1 MDNATKRPW
10 IADPD
15 DREGYEWNI
24 HILQADDTNIRVC
37 FMSNGPASEANAALI
52 VTAVNQHAALLR
64 CAEALREV
72 RALIAAGAMT
82 GFNCHD
88 GDWAEKL
95 FHSQQETSASLSA
108 LEQSNE

>member
-64 CAEALREV
+64 CAEALKFYADSENWCDDTGKGSPANNDYGENA
-72 RALIAAGAMT
+72 RAAL
-82 GFNCHD
+82 
-88 GDWAEKL
+88 W
-95 FHSQQETSASLSA
+95 A
-108 LEQSNE
+108 LEQSNGG